1 MGAPTTL
8 SKVADKAMMEDSKEE
23 CTREMLPHQLGVG
36 VKLSAELLVM
46 GIRMILHVTPNNI
59 LISIDLKNAYNAIW
73 RAAVIERHYTHKTPR
88 RTIPY

>member
-1 MGAPTTL
+1 MGAQNTL
-8 SKVADKAMMEDSKEE
+8 SKVTDKAMMEDSKEE
-23 CTREMLPHQLGVG
+23 YIHEMLPHLLVVG

-46 GIRMILHVTPNNI
+46 GIRMILYVTPNNI

-73 RAAVIERHYTHKTPR
+73 RAAVIERHYTHKTPK